1 MTCADLGMR
10 VQDQSNLLQGPG
22 RIAPGI
28 PYNRIFM
35 QFLPMSGIAERE
47 LPHRIPPDR
56 S

>member
-22 RIAPGI
+22 RIASGI
-28 PYNRIFM
+28 PYIRIFL
-35 QFLPMSGIAERE
+35 QFLPMSGITAGE
-47 LPHRIPPDR
+47 LMNTIPPDR